1 MATDPSTFAIDSPLV
16 RRVRGRRRFARTF
29 GWAIFPLFFATAVL
43 AGRSPWW
50 WAVGVPAM
58 LLQQGLVLRGY
69 LQRCPRCGRSLTVQ
83 HWWGRILPPACPACG
98 LMIDRADVP
107 EASA

>member
-1 MATDPSTFAIDSPLV
+1 MATDPSSFSIDSPLV
-16 RRVRGRRRFARTF
+16 RQVRARRRFARVF
-29 GWAIFPLFFATAVL
+29 AWAIFPMFFATALLV
-43 AGRSPWW
+43 ARSAWW

-69 LQRCPRCGRSLTVQ
+69 LQRCPRCDQSLTVQ
-83 HWWGRILPPACPACG
+83 RWWGRSLPALCPGCG
-98 LMIDRADVP
+98 LEIDRADVS